1 MMEEKKVSTLFEE
14 MRDDISNYISS
25 SLELGKLEVYEKL
38 SLGSAAISYGLII
51 AGIAL
56 VALLFA
62 LVTVALY
69 LGELLG
75 SLWAGFGIV
84 SGFSILVLLIMLLL
98 KKYFNQKV
106 TNGVIRFLMTQD
118 DKDDKK
124 SDK

>member
-1 MMEEKKVSTLFEE
+1 MEEKKVSTLFEE
-14 MRDDISNYISS
+14 MRDDVSNYISS
-25 SLELGKLEVYEKL
+25 SFELGKLEVFEKV
-38 SLGSAAISYGLII
+38 SLGSAAVSYGLII

-56 VALLFA
+56 VAIFFA
-62 LVTVALY
+62 LVTAAVY

-84 SGFSILVLLIMLLL
+84 SAFSILVLLILLL
-98 KKYFNQKV
+98 FKKQFNKRV
-106 TNGVIRFLMTQD
+106 TNVVIRFLMTQD

>member
-1 MMEEKKVSTLFEE
+1 MEEKKVSTLFEE
-14 MRDDISNYISS
+14 MRDDVSNYISS
-25 SLELGKLEVYEKL
+25 SFELGKLEVFEKV
-38 SLGSAAISYGLII
+38 SLGSAAVSYGLII

-56 VALLFA
+56 VAIFFA
-62 LVTVALY
+62 LVTAALY

-84 SGFSILVLLIMLLL
+84 SAFSILVLLILLL
-98 KKYFNQKV
+98 FKKQFNKRV
-106 TNGVIRFLMTQD
+106 TNVVIRFLMTQD

>member
-1 MMEEKKVSTLFEE
+1 MEEKKVSTLFEE